1 MPSMTNVSGGTV
13 FKPSP
18 YEIELNNK
26 RKKQRL
32 EHEEL
37 VKDVAEIKK
46 QLHYSK
52 ENKSKSIRR
61 KNY

>member
-18 YEIELNNK
+18 YEQELNNK

-32 EHEEL
+32 EYEQL

-46 QLHYSK
+46 QLKYKKLHQSK
-52 ENKSKSIRR
+52 ITRR
-61 KNY
+61 KHY